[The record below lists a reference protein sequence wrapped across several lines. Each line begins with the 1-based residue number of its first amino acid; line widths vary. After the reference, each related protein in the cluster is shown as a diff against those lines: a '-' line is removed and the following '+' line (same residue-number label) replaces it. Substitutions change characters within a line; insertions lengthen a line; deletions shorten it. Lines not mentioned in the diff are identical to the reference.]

1 MGETEQSDSADNMKK
16 RLFYRIAETLEKEI
30 RAGIFPVDGKL
41 PTEHEPAAKYKV
53 SRPVIREA
61 ILVLEIKGFVEAK
74 VGAGVFVVDNP
85 SNTLSL
91 TSDAGFEDVG
101 PFELMQARQL
111 FESEAAALAALRITR
126 NDLLAM
132 RRILDRENN
141 EMAKQGRSDQLA
153 IIDEEFHMAIAN
165 ATNNSAVARV
175 VESLWAARRQ
185 NTLWGKLGQHLV
197 YTRKDWEMAQRDHEE
212 IYQALAQKSP
222 HRAKQ
227 AMARHLK
234 NVRAELLM
242 LTQFEED
249 THDVMFFDD
258 VIPENWEEPPESAR

>member
-1 MGETEQSDSADNMKK
+1 MKK

-30 RAGIFPVDGKL
+30 RSGIFPVDGKL
-41 PTEHEPAAKYKV
+41 PTEHELAAKYKV

-74 VGAGVFVVDNP
+74 VGAGVFVLNNP
-85 SNTLSL
+85 S
-91 TSDAGFEDVG
+91 AGTALGSEASFEDVG

-132 RRILDRENN
+132 RRILDRENA
-141 EMAKQGRSDQLA
+141 EMAKQGRSEQLA

-165 ATNNSAVARV
+165 ASNNIAVARV
-175 VESLWAARRQ
+175 VESLWRARRQ
-185 NTLWGKLGQHLV
+185 NNLWGKLGQHLV
-197 YTRKDWEMAQRDHEE
+197 HTRKDWEMAQRDHEE
-212 IYQALAQKSP
+212 IFQALSQKSP
-222 HRAKQ
+222 SRAKQ
-227 AMARHLK
+227 AMAGHLK
-234 NVRAELLM
+234 NVRAELLL

-258 VIPENWEEPPESAR
+258 VIPQSWDEANGVGK